1 VQFLKTDRIGQIS
14 GSSVDD
20 DSTHHDPQGWPLLN
34 YTNLWGAL
42 GFDEGANTEHE
53 GRLYFFSGDVLC
65 KDFLKNPFNN
75 SHLVAWTDDQA
86 VLRHGGHLAAGWHF
100 ILPSLETGGGQGQPD
115 WRLCGN
121 CGGLFW
127 DGDPNFKGVC
137 VNGRGQPN
145 WRFCGKCGGLFWN
158 GDPNFKGVCPKGDV
172 HSAPALSWNFILPS
186 VETGGGRH
194 SPIGWHFILP
204 SEETGGGQG
213 QTKWRFCGK
222 CGGLFW
228 NGDPNFKGVCPKGG
242 IHSALGWNFI
252 LPSVETGGGQGQPG
266 WSFCGSCGGLFWDG
280 DSTKGVCP
288 GAQGGGFRLQAVL
301 KDGSFWPFE
310 ADAPIGVTLSDEP
323 ASDAFSYG
331 GRVYVFVGAA
341 TAHWS
346 GQTRPGDP
354 TYGLYLVSSDR
365 PDQPAPYR
373 KEFLFNPRIGVCP
386 ADGGSH
392 DVLGYNF
399 VLQHDIAGGGLRES
413 NWFSCRKCATLF
425 QGENGQLGVCPAGG
439 GHEANTRMVVSYGG
453 GEDSLNQ
460 GQWRRC
466 GKCQGMFWAG
476 YFPDSGICPADQ
488 MRCPDG
494 PLEQRRASGGTAQ
507 LMGKSACL
515 EERRRSVSFDAIQA
529 GAARTS

>member
-1 VQFLKTDRIGQIS
+1 VQFLRTDRIGQIS

-34 YTNLWGAL
+34 YTSLWGAL

-65 KDFLKNPFNN
+65 QDFLQNPFNN

-86 VLRHGGHLAAGWHF
+86 VLRHGGHLAAGWKF

-158 GDPNFKGVCPKGDV
+158 GDPK
-172 HSAPALSWNFILPS
+172 
-186 VETGGGRH
+186 
-194 SPIGWHFILP
+194 
-204 SEETGGGQG
+204 
-213 QTKWRFCGK
+213 
-222 CGGLFW
+222 
-228 NGDPNFKGVCPKGG
+228 FKGVCPKGG

-266 WSFCGSCGGLFWDG
+266 WSFCGRCGGLFWDG

-301 KDGSFWPFE
+301 QDGSFWRFQ
-310 ADAPIGVTLSDEP
+310 ADAPVGVTLSDEP

-331 GRVYVFVGAA
+331 GRVYVFVGTAA
-341 TAHWS
+341 AHWS
-346 GQTRPGDP
+346 GQTRAGDP

-365 PDQPAPYR
+365 PGQPVPYR

-399 VLQHDIAGGGLRES
+399 VLQRDIAGGGLRES

-425 QGENGQLGVCPAGG
+425 QGENGQFG
-439 GHEANTRMVVSYGG
+439 
-453 GEDSLNQ
+453 SLPR
-460 GQWRRC
+460 GR
-466 GKCQGMFWAG
+466 WA
-476 YFPDSGICPADQ
+476 
-488 MRCPDG
+488 
-494 PLEQRRASGGTAQ
+494 
-507 LMGKSACL
+507 
-515 EERRRSVSFDAIQA
+515 
-529 GAARTS
+529 